1 MKTIHG
7 ESLCFERF
15 PRLAG
20 LMSRSIPVLFLL
32 ASFASAQDDLEHQV
46 KRVTEAFALVQQN
59 AADPVSAEQIFYQ
72 GVIPGMLRRLDPHS
86 VFFDPQQFE
95 QLKQLETSTRKGFG
109 SIVSVLPGR
118 VVVLQT
124 LPGTPSARSGMS
136 PGDEIVAINNYR
148 LDRLDLD
155 QLIGLLQESRQQP
168 AHLVIRRPGSSGLLD
183 FTLTPEEMQQP
194 SVERLFLVKPGIGY
208 LRVASFDEQ
217 TGAQIK
223 EAIEKLGGGKLK
235 GLVLDLRNNPGGL
248 LTSAL
253 ETAGLFLKPGSS
265 ILTVR
270 GRAVPEKEEK
280 VPADDKPYD
289 FPLAVL
295 INGKSASAAEIVAGA
310 LQDHDRAVIVGEPS
324 FGKGLVQS
332 VFPLADS
339 TGLALTTA
347 LYYTPSGRSIQKPF
361 DATQFALGAVA
372 AHPNEKSDFRTD
384 KGRIVRGGG
393 GIMPDEVVYPA
404 PVTPFREALEAS
416 GSFTSFATEYT
427 QKNKVTGSF
436 DITPALLDDFRVFLA
451 ERRIEPSLA
460 EWSSELD
467 FIRSRL
473 KTEIFNQSLGV
484 EKGDEVEAQRDP
496 QIQRAV
502 ELITAR

>member
-1 MKTIHG
+1 MLRI
-7 ESLCFERF
+7 L
-15 PRLAG
+15 
-20 LMSRSIPVLFLL
+20 PVLFLL
-32 ASFASAQDDLEHQV
+32 VLSVSAADDLETQV
-46 KRVTEAFALVQQN
+46 KRVTDAFALVEQN
-59 AADPVSAEQIFYQ
+59 AADPVSSQQAFYQ

-109 SIVSVLPGR
+109 SVVSVLPGR

-124 LPGTPSARSGMS
+124 MPGTPSAKSGMS
-136 PGDEIVAINNYR
+136 PGDEILAVNNYR
-148 LDRLDLD
+148 LDRLDIE

-168 AHLVIRRPGSSGLLD
+168 AHLVVRRPGSSGLLD

-194 SVERLFLVKPGIGY
+194 SVERAFLVKPGIGY

-217 TGAQIK
+217 TGTQIK
-223 EAIEKLGGGKLK
+223 EGIEKLGGAKLK

-253 ETAGLFLKPGSS
+253 QTAGLFLKPGSS

-280 VPADDKPYD
+280 VPANDKPYD
-289 FPLAVL
+289 FPVAVL
-295 INGKSASAAEIVAGA
+295 INGKSASASEIVAGA

-339 TGLALTTA
+339 SGLALTTA

-361 DATQFALGAVA
+361 DAAQFALGATS

-384 KGRIVRGGG
+384 KGRMVRGGG
-393 GIMPDEVVYPA
+393 GIIPDEVVYP
-404 PVTPFREALEAS
+404 PGVSRFREVLETS
-416 GSFTSFATEYT
+416 GVFTSFATEYL
-427 QKNKVTGSF
+427 QKNKVTETF
-436 DITPALLDDFRVFLA
+436 EVLPALLDDFRVYLA
-451 ERRIEPSLA
+451 DRRIEPSVA
-460 EWSSELD
+460 EWSSELE

>member
-1 MKTIHG
+1 M
-7 ESLCFERF
+7 FRF
-15 PRLAG
+15 FL
-20 LMSRSIPVLFLL
+20 VYLL
-32 ASFASAQDDLEHQV
+32 ATWLAPAADDLDSQV
-46 KRVTEAFALVQQN
+46 KRVTNVFALVEQN
-59 AADPVSAEQIFYQ
+59 AADPVSSEQLFYQ

-109 SIVSVLPGR
+109 SVVSVLQGR

-124 LPGTPSARSGMS
+124 MPGTPSAKSGMS
-136 PGDEIVAINNYR
+136 PGDEILAINNYR
-148 LDRLDLD
+148 LDRLDLE
-155 QLIGLLQESRQQP
+155 QLIGLLQQSRQQP
-168 AHLVIRRPGSSGLLD
+168 AQLVVRRPGNSRLLD

-194 SVERLFLVKPGIGY
+194 SVERAFFVRPGVGY

-217 TGAQIK
+217 TGTQIK
-223 EAIEKLGGGKLK
+223 QAIEKLGGRKLN
-235 GLVLDLRNNPGGL
+235 GLVVDLRNNPGGL

-253 ETAGLFLKPGSS
+253 ETAGLFLKPGTS

-270 GRAVPEKEEK
+270 GRAVPQKEEK
-280 VPADDKPYD
+280 VPADAQPYD
-289 FPLAVL
+289 FPLAAL
-295 INGKSASAAEIVAGA
+295 INGKSASASEIVAGA
-310 LQDHDRAVIVGEPS
+310 LQDHDRALIVGEPS

-339 TGLALTTA
+339 AGLALTTA

-361 DATQFALGAVA
+361 DATQFALGATA
-372 AHPNEKSDFRTD
+372 AHPNEKMDFRTD
-384 KGRIVRGGG
+384 KGRIMRGGG
-393 GIMPDEVVYPA
+393 GIIPDETVYP
-404 PVTPFREALEAS
+404 PVVSRFRAALESS
-416 GSFTSFATEYT
+416 GSFTSFATDYT
-427 QKNKVTGSF
+427 QKNHVSETF
-436 DITPALLDDFRVFLA
+436 EVTPALLDDFHVYLA

-460 EWSSELD
+460 EWSGDLD
-467 FIRSRL
+467 FIRNRL

-502 ELITAR
+502 ELITGR